1 LESLDWRFQIIDFN
15 EENNIVDA
23 IPYVDNVKLP
33 LPIKKSDFVKEF
45 TQESTISEEPLS
57 EAA

>member
-1 LESLDWRFQIIDFN
+1 MESLDWRFQIIDFN